1 MFCMEIQFFKR
12 TEMESVLDSQIT
24 FQEDIPVSVI
34 FGPEYM
40 RTKLYPLSQPEASN
54 EDKIIYLFIDSH

>member
-1 MFCMEIQFFKR
+1 
-12 TEMESVLDSQIT
+12 MESVLDSQIT